1 MARTQIRVHRW
12 GLRTGLCAVP
22 QPELTRVQIRLWCR
36 LSSAI
41 LCKVE
46 FFRSFLDQTHT
57 YISYGQNCVI
67 LCKNCRSEAQLG
79 LIFIIHQ
86 IFSNLVARNG
96 AEIDISFLCPL
107 FDRNINTE
115 QNSLCSPTNRVRIKA
130 CKRFLRLKVSSK
142 KTRLVECLESNV

>member
-1 MARTQIRVHRW
+1 M
-12 GLRTGLCAVP
+12 
-22 QPELTRVQIRLWCR
+22 
-36 LSSAI
+36 
-41 LCKVE
+41 
-46 FFRSFLDQTHT
+46 
-57 YISYGQNCVI
+57 
-67 LCKNCRSEAQLG
+67 
-79 LIFIIHQ
+79 IHQ

-142 KTRLVECLESNV
+142 KTRLVEFLESNVWITLDVIIHSYS